1 MVCHYGIKNCFR
13 KAGLN
18 KNAAEPKQDDWLVQD
33 QEEMFHLV
41 RAIGV
46 EVEEEIVI
54 EDILTFD
61 TLDDGW
67 EQAILST
74 P

>member
-1 MVCHYGIKNCFR
+1 
-13 KAGLN
+13 
-18 KNAAEPKQDDWLVQD
+18 
-33 QEEMFHLV
+33 MFHLV